1 MNKCYNTAMKLV
13 DIKHVALK
21 KKSKKVAKIDK
32 KTKELICEMK
42 KTLISQSD
50 PEGVGL
56 AAPQVGKNLQIFI
69 MHYPE
74 ENVRLKV
81 IINPKVISKSKQVL
95 KNKGKTNNIL
105 EGCLSLPYY
114 YGPIERAKHI
124 IIEYLSEDGKK
135 VTEKFTGFAAQIVQ
149 HEIDHLNGRLFIDHI
164 IEHKSP
170 LYYIRGDE
178 WEEVEL

>member
-1 MNKCYNTAMKLV
+1 MKLV
-13 DIKHVALK
+13 DIKHKSLR

-32 KTKELICEMK
+32 KTKELINDMK
-42 KTLISQSD
+42 QTLLSQSD

-56 AAPQVGKNLQIFI
+56 AAPQVGKNLQIFL

-74 ENVRLKV
+74 EGIELKAV
-81 IINPKVISKSKQVL
+81 INPKVITVSKQKIKATKSK
-95 KNKGKTNNIL
+95 NNVL

-114 YGPIERAKHI
+114 YGPVERAKTI
-124 IIEYLSEDGKK
+124 TINYLNEDGES
-135 VTEKFTGFAAQIVQ
+135 VTEKFEGFAAQIIQ
-149 HEIDHLNGRLFIDHI
+149 HEMDHLNGRLFVDHI
-164 IEHKSP
+164 FENKSP